1 MKKYL
6 QKTFALTELGASE
19 LLKASVVTIFINVVI
34 MAVSGISYYFIR
46 DSLLPILEGVAPV
59 YSVLL
64 YVGYAV
70 FILFLLAVLYYFQ
83 YNFCYISAYEES
95 ANMRI
100 SLAETLRKLPLSF
113 FGKKDLPDLTTT
125 IMGDVTMMENAFS
138 HFIPGFIGSI
148 ISTVIMGLGMFV
160 FDPRLALSLTWVIPV
175 SFILCVASKKL
186 QSHFVVKTKV
196 LQLTYLDKI
205 QECLE
210 NVKDIKANNR
220 EKAHLNIMD
229 VHFDSHESMSMKS
242 EFVTGIFVSTAQ
254 MILKVGIATTMI
266 TGVAL
271 LATGEVTLLT
281 FLVFLMIA
289 SRIYD
294 PLAGA
299 LVNLAG
305 IFISLKSVERMKEFE
320 NTKVQNGKDII
331 SPIGYDINFENVKFS
346 YDTSETVLDGVSFT
360 AKQGEVTALVG
371 PSGGGKSTAMK
382 LAARFWDIGS
392 GKITIGG
399 EDVNNVEPETLL
411 KEISIVFQDVTL
423 FNNTVMENIRIGRKG
438 ATDEEVIEAAKNAQC
453 HEFIMSMPDCYNTL
467 IGENGSM
474 LSGGERQR
482 LSIARALLKDAPIVL
497 LDEAT
502 SSLDIQNESAVQE
515 AVSRLTKDKTV
526 IVIAHRMRTIAGAN
540 KIVLLKDGKVS
551 AEGTHGELLKKS
563 TDYENMIRLQTESMN
578 WVLS

>member
-6 QKTFALTELGASE
+6 QKIFALTDKGASE
-19 LLKASVVTIFINVVI
+19 LLKSSVITVFINLAI
-34 MAVSGISYYFIR
+34 MAVSGISYYFIKET
-46 DSLLPILEGVAPV
+46 LLPVLEGVSPV
-59 YSVLL
+59 YTMMIYAGYAAFIFVLL
-64 YVGYAV
+64 T
-70 FILFLLAVLYYFQ
+70 VLYYFQ

-113 FGKKDLPDLTTT
+113 FGKKDLSDLTSTLL
-125 IMGDVTMMENAFS
+125 GDVAMMENAFS
-138 HFIPGFIGSI
+138 HFIPGFVGSI
-148 ISTVIMGLGMFV
+148 ISTIIMGLSMFV
-160 FDPRLALSLTWVIPV
+160 FDWRLAVSLTWVIPV
-175 SFILCVASKKL
+175 SFLMCIASKKL
-186 QSHFVVKTKV
+186 QGYFVVKTKE

-220 EKAHLNIMD
+220 ENIHLEMMD
-229 VHFDSHESMSMKS
+229 AHFDNHEKMSMKA
-242 EFVTGIFVSTAQ
+242 EFVTGSFVNLSQ
-254 MILKVGIATTMI
+254 MILKLGIATTMI
-266 TGVAL
+266 IGVSL
-271 LATGEVTLLT
+271 LATGEVDLLT

-305 IFISLKSVERMKEFE
+305 IFISLKSVDRMKDFQ
-320 NTKVQNGKDII
+320 NTDIQTGKESILPD
-331 SPIGYDINFENVKFS
+331 GYDIKFNDVS
-346 YDTSETVLDGVSFT
+346 FAYDTSETVLNNVSFT

-382 LAARFWDIGS
+382 LAARFWDVTKGV
-392 GKITIGG
+392 ITIGG
-399 EDVNNVEPETLL
+399 EDVNTVEPESLL

-423 FNNTVMENIRIGRKG
+423 FNNTVMENIRIGKKD
-438 ATDEEVIEAAKNAQC
+438 ASDEEVIKASKNAMC
-453 HEFIMSMPDCYNTL
+453 HDFIMSMPDGYNTL
-467 IGENGSM
+467 IGENGSK

-482 LSIARALLKDAPIVL
+482 LSIARALLKDAPVVL

-502 SSLDIQNESAVQE
+502 SSLDIQNESKVQK
-515 AVSRLTKDKTV
+515 AISRLTQNKTV

-551 AEGTHGELLKKS
+551 AEGTHSEMLKIS
-563 TDYENMIRLQTESMN
+563 EDYANMIKLQTESASWM
-578 WVLS
+578 LL

>member
-1 MKKYL
+1 MKSYL
-6 QKTFALTELGASE
+6 QKTFALTEKGASE
-19 LLKASVVTIFINVVI
+19 LLKASITTVFINIVI
-34 MAVSGISYYFIR
+34 MALSAISYYFIQ
-46 DSLLPILEGVAPV
+46 DTLMPILEGSAPA
-59 YSVLL
+59 YSVLFYL
-64 YVGYAV
+64 VYAI
-70 FILFLLAVLYYFQ
+70 FILFLLALLYYFQ

-113 FGKKDLPDLTTT
+113 FGKKDLSDLTST

-138 HFIPGFIGSI
+138 HFIPGFMGSV
-148 ISTVIMGLGMFV
+148 ISTIIMGSFMFV
-160 FDPRLALSLTWVIPV
+160 FDWRLALSLTWVIPI
-175 SFILCVASKKL
+175 SFILCIATKKI
-186 QSHFVVKTKV
+186 QDHFTAKTKAIT
-196 LQLTYLDKI
+196 LTYLDKI

-220 EKAHLNIMD
+220 ENAHLNIMD
-229 VHFDSHESMSMKS
+229 SHFDNHEKASIKA
-242 EFVTGIFVSTAQ
+242 EFVMGTFVNLSQ

-266 TGVAL
+266 VSVTL
-271 LATGEVTLLT
+271 LATGEVSLLT

-305 IFISLKSVERMKEFE
+305 IFITLKSVERMKEFE
-320 NTKVQNGKDII
+320 NTKVQTGRENM
-331 SPIGYDINFENVKFS
+331 SPKGYNINFENVKFS
-346 YDTSETVLDGVSFT
+346 YDTSETVLNGVSFT

-382 LAARFWDIGS
+382 LAARFWDVSS
-392 GKITIGG
+392 GKITIGS
-399 EDVNNVEPETLL
+399 EDVNSIEPETLL
-411 KEISIVFQDVTL
+411 KDISIVFQDVTL

-453 HEFIMSMPDCYNTL
+453 HEFIMSMQDGYSTL
-467 IGENGSM
+467 IGENGSK

-502 SSLDIQNESAVQE
+502 SSLDIQNESAVQK
-515 AVSRLTKDKTV
+515 AISGLTKDRTV

-540 KIVLLKDGKVS
+540 KIVLLKEGKVS
-551 AEGTHGELLKKS
+551 AVGTHSELLEKS
-563 TDYENMIRLQTESMN
+563 ADYENMIKLQTESMK

>member
-6 QKTFALTELGASE
+6 QKTFALTEKGASE
-19 LLKASVVTIFINVVI
+19 LLKASITTVFINIVI
-34 MAVSGISYYFIR
+34 MSVSAISYYFMQ
-46 DSLLPILEGVAPV
+46 DTLMPILEGSAPV
-59 YSVLL
+59 YSVLFYL
-64 YVGYAV
+64 GYAI
-70 FILFLLAVLYYFQ
+70 FILFLLALLYYFQ

-113 FGKKDLPDLTTT
+113 FGKRDLADLTST

-138 HFIPGFIGSI
+138 HFIPGFIGSV
-148 ISTVIMGLGMFV
+148 ISTIIMGTFMFV
-160 FDPRLALSLTWVIPV
+160 FDWRLAVSLTWVIPI
-175 SFILCVASKKL
+175 SFILCIATKKI
-186 QSHFVVKTKV
+186 QDYFTAKTKAIT
-196 LQLTYLDKI
+196 LTYLDKI

-220 EKAHLNIMD
+220 ENAHLDIMD
-229 VHFDSHESMSMKS
+229 EHFDNHEKASIKA
-242 EFVTGIFVSTAQ
+242 EFVMGTFVNLSQ

-266 TGVAL
+266 VSVTL
-271 LATGEVTLLT
+271 LATGEVSLLT

-305 IFISLKSVERMKEFE
+305 IFITLKSVERMKEFE
-320 NTKVQNGKDII
+320 NTKIQTGKENM
-331 SPIGYDINFENVKFS
+331 SPKGYDISFENVKFS
-346 YDTSETVLDGVSFT
+346 YDTSETVLNDVSFT

-382 LAARFWDIGS
+382 LAARFWDVSS
-392 GKITIGG
+392 GKITIGS
-399 EDVNNVEPETLL
+399 EDVNSIEPETLL

-438 ATDEEVIEAAKNAQC
+438 ATDEEIIEAAKNAQC
-453 HEFIMSMPDCYNTL
+453 HEFIMGMQDGYSTL
-467 IGENGSM
+467 IGENGSK

-502 SSLDIQNESAVQE
+502 SSLDIQNESAVQK
-515 AVSRLTKDKTV
+515 AISGLTKDRTV

-540 KIVLLKDGKVS
+540 KIVLLKEGKVS
-551 AEGTHGELLKKS
+551 AEGTHSELLEKS
-563 TDYENMIRLQTESMN
+563 ADYENMIKLQTESMK